1 MTSGVAL
8 HQWAIGTSRGGT
20 EVQGFVQ
27 PRAPVDTCRGYGQPG
42 SEWCSG
48 ACTPEGCG
56 REDFFTRNLSL
67 ADGGTY
73 FASVMAVDHA
83 GNTVVTSSDGIV
95 VDAVP
100 PRVGAVLDG
109 AGLQDASSQ
118 PLGPLA
124 ASSDGGDAI
133 IHSIVTPDTA
143 LIHTAYIADLYFSSD
158 DSRRVDVSRLYG
170 GHTRA

>member
-1 MTSGVAL
+1 MQAFVHLEASRTKCGGEGRSGGE
-8 HQWAIGTSRGGT
+8 WCGGT
-20 EVQGFVQ
+20 TCT
-27 PRAPVDTCRGYGQPG
+27 RA
-42 SEWCSG
+42 
-48 ACTPEGCG
+48 GCG
-56 REDFFTRNLSL
+56 RRDFFAGNLSL

-73 FASVMAVDHA
+73 FVSVMAVDHA